1 MTVPQAPLS
10 ISLDAP
16 PVEQLAQLARL
27 KRRVVGTRAAKQAVL
42 SSGIA
47 NSLVALLQ
55 PRAGPDFEGCLAVSA
70 EAANVL
76 AALSIPT
83 LDAVATLFSVDAH
96 HAVSLS
102 LPHILAL
109 VPASSPSPAQQKV
122 VEAHLRALKSLF
134 SDLVRVVGPRE
145 WGTEVMGAS
154 IDAAERRDAENLWAY
169 SPGEDKQPQGPRPCG
184 KGKGKETDSMQVDAS
199 GGRARLDVQ
208 QLQAAA
214 ARVLCD
220 VYEPAS
226 GDEAPL
232 AGSSSASSGSSGK
245 GARSATLDAV
255 LSLLVWSA
263 QEDRHVF
270 RIAELVCSFI
280 AGTVRWPSQRAAVA
294 NDERGTAV
302 LEALRSLIE
311 KGSDKVRESALR
323 ALAVLI
329 RDVPT
334 LVVFFINYADGDS
347 LQSRLHPLAPL
358 VQSPSPT
365 IRLAAATVC
374 SIIAK
379 TVHPRSSLLPAEF
392 GSTLATALLGLIE
405 KEPTLRSQAAF
416 AFAYLVAD
424 DLALQKRAVA
434 ARCFQIFNEAL
445 KRPAILEHPYPTPA
459 LVEEDARLR
468 EGILLSIATV
478 AALSEPHRRLVLDQ
492 RLLVHILFGLSYPSV
507 GVRAA
512 ACHCVRALSRSVNV
526 LRTDLVEAHA
536 EEQLVRLLR
545 EDENEMV
552 KITAAAAVANLLL
565 DFSPMRPVL
574 VDAGCIA
581 RMCQLVVKSTNPA
594 LQLNAMWAL
603 KNATYQSTAEFKRA
617 VLVDLTWDHLATL
630 IASPD
635 ASVVEPALS
644 ILRNITCVTNNE
656 AITGLGAHEMGEE
669 RLLGLLQ
676 DRIAVGV
683 AAGGRKG
690 GENLVEQALFCL
702 NNIATA
708 SESAQLAIASRTT
721 LLRYVFSY
729 LDSRLISLR
738 VAALWVLHN
747 LAYRARPTAF
757 SPHAARRPH
766 EIVDKLRAMGLDAK
780 LRVLERDPELDVRE
794 RVRDLKE
801 ALL

>member
-27 KRRVVGTRAAKQAVL
+27 KRRVIGTRAAKAAVL
-42 SSGIA
+42 TAGGA
-47 NSLVALLQ
+47 DSLVALLQ
-55 PRAGPDFEGCLAVSA
+55 PRLGPDFEGSLAVSA

-83 LDAVATLFSVDAH
+83 LDAVATLLSANAH

-109 VPASSPSPAQQKV
+109 LPASSLSAAHQKI
-122 VEAHLRALKSLF
+122 VEAHLRALKALF
-134 SDLVRVVGPRE
+134 TDLVRVVGPRE

-169 SPGEDKQPQGPRPCG
+169 SPGGEQPQGPRPSG
-184 KGKGKETDSMQVDAS
+184 KGKGREMDSMQVDGS
-199 GGRARLDVQ
+199 STGARPDAQ

-220 VYEPAS
+220 VYEPKS
-226 GDEAPL
+226 SDDAPL
-232 AGSSSASSGSSGK
+232 AGSSSASTSSPGK
-245 GARSATLDAV
+245 PARSATLDAL
-255 LSLLVWSA
+255 LSLLIWSA
-263 QEDRHVF
+263 QEDRHTS

-302 LEALRSLIE
+302 LEALRSLVE

-334 LVVFFINYADGDS
+334 SVVFFINYADGDS

-379 TVHPRSSLLPAEF
+379 TVHTRSSLLPAEF

-416 AFAYLVAD
+416 TFAYLVAD

-468 EGILLSIATV
+468 EGILLSIAAV
-478 AALSEPHRRLVLDQ
+478 SALSEPHRRLVLDQ

-545 EDENEMV
+545 EDENEVV

-565 DFSPMRPVL
+565 DFSPMRQVL

-581 RMCQLVVKSTNPA
+581 RMCQLVVNSTNPA

-603 KNATYQSTAEFKRA
+603 KNATYQSTAEFKRT
-617 VLVDLTWDHLATL
+617 VLVDLTWDHLAKL
-630 IASPD
+630 IASLD
-635 ASVVEPALS
+635 ASIAEPALS

-676 DRIAVGV
+676 DRVAVGV
-683 AAGGRKG
+683 AAGGRTG

-729 LDSRLISLR
+729 LDSRLLSLR

-801 ALL
+801 ALV